1 MPTLDTEFYNDKIAM
16 LQLESDLISGLEDFQ
31 EILDNPEMIESSN
44 EDVRDY
50 IKEGAGSTV
59 RATIYFAKMIGRM
72 AMWCLKMIGKMTKF
86 AIVGFKG
93 TIGRCHKRIDAIAD
107 RLPYI
112 QGSIITRGLPI
123 DAVKQIARILEQHAN
138 TNIGVRDLPAGNI
151 NAAKQYF
158 IAAFN
163 RANPGVG
170 EINANFDL
178 KHKPK
183 CVLAH
188 TVKQLG
194 YTDGKIAHMAA
205 TTFQVAEKKIKERL
219 EALRKQEGVVK
230 SVVKQMGTNG
240 YNKGVAKNAQTTET
254 LLASF
259 HAAILARDMKLL
271 SSLEEEFKGTIKEL
285 EKRASKVV
293 AHGRKAEAEEETSKR
308 KQSPED
314 QRQLSEGQ
322 RQLPKGQQQLPK
334 GQRQLPEGQRQL
346 PEGQRQLPE

>member
-1 MPTLDTEFYNDKIAM
+1 MPTLDTEFYNDKIAT

-59 RATIYFAKMIGRM
+59 RATVYFAKMIGRM

-86 AIVGFKG
+86 AIFGFKG

-138 TNIGVRDLPAGNI
+138 TNIGVRDLPPGNI

-219 EALRKQEGVVK
+219 EALRNQEGVIR
-230 SVVKQMGTNG
+230 SVAKQMGQNG
-240 YNKGVAKNAQTTET
+240 YNAKVAKGAQTTET

-259 HAAILARDMKLL
+259 HSAILARDMKLL

-293 AHGRKAEAEEETSKR
+293 ARGRKPEAEEEPPKR
-308 KQSPED
+308 
-314 QRQLSEGQ
+314 
-322 RQLPKGQQQLPK
+322 RQLPE

-346 PEGQRQLPE
+346 PEGQRQLPEGQRQLPEGQRQLPE